1 MFYYYANN
9 RPYGGSEATAAE
21 AADTGEAVPD
31 MAGRWG
37 ITAGHGG
44 GTADAGKGP
53 GVRRMIVAIAPFP
66 VAAAV
71 VVTAY
76 STLAGRLPDTLA
88 THFRADGRA
97 DGFTTAGGFLAVS
110 LGTLLVFG
118 AVFGLLVLGPTAGR
132 RTGTARRPAD
142 TGRADGVPAMA
153 RLRTAGSFIAVGYG
167 LAGLLGYLFVRT
179 LYANAAAGGHS
190 AARLPLWQVAVA
202 LGVGVVAGLLGR
214 LLAGKDVP
222 PPDGGVR
229 GGAPRLPLAGSE
241 VAGWSRTVSSPVMYV
256 LGGVLLLAGL
266 IAGLTAGPGSGW
278 SATPVLLFGGLLILA
293 LAGLRVTADRH
304 GLTVTPPLL
313 PYPRMRIPLARIREA
328 DSRKIV
334 PLRDFGGWGY
344 RMRPGRSGFVLR
356 SGEALS
362 LRLASGKEFVVTV
375 GDAATAAALLNTLVD
390 RSDAAEGSGDGGTGS
405 SADGPANGSAGGP
418 GGAA

>member
-1 MFYYYANN
+1 
-9 RPYGGSEATAAE
+9 
-21 AADTGEAVPD
+21 
-31 MAGRWG
+31 MAGHWG

-44 GTADAGKGP
+44 GTVDARKGP
-53 GVRRMIVAIAPFP
+53 GVRRVIVAIAPFP

-71 VVTAY
+71 VAMAY
-76 STLAGRLPDTLA
+76 GTLAGRLPGTLA

-97 DGFTTAGGFLAVS
+97 DGFTTAGGFLAVA
-110 LGTLLVFG
+110 LGTLLAFG
-118 AVFGLLVLGPTAGR
+118 AVFGLLVLAPTAGR
-132 RTGTARRPAD
+132 RTGSARRAGD
-142 TGRADGVPAMA
+142 GDRTDGVPAMA

-167 LAGLLGYLFVRT
+167 LAGLLGYVFVRT
-179 LYANAAAGGHS
+179 LYANAAAGGDHP
-190 AARLPLWQVAVA
+190 AARLPLWQVAAA

-214 LLAGKDVP
+214 LLAGKDTP
-222 PPDGGVR
+222 LPDGGVR
-229 GGAPRLPLAGSE
+229 GGAPRLPLADSE

-256 LGGVLLLAGL
+256 LGCALLLGGL
-266 IAGLTAGPGSGW
+266 IAGPATGW
-278 SATPVLLFGGLLILA
+278 SAVPGLLCGGLLVLA

-328 DSRKIV
+328 DSRKV
-334 PLRDFGGWGY
+334 APLRDFGGWGY

-390 RSDAAEGSGDGGTGS
+390 RSEAAEGGTEGGADGRANGDADS
-405 SADGPANGSAGGP
+405 HADGPEGTA
-418 GGAA
+418 